1 MLCIKIVA
9 RSALS
14 KFVSP
19 SGLSN
24 GCLEDF
30 QSKSKISESKEG
42 SLERDL
48 NDDMDDQT
56 IEISIIGKP
65 APRILNPNAV
75 MTYINV

>member
-1 MLCIKIVA
+1 LLCIKIVA

-42 SLERDL
+42 SLEEDL

-56 IEISIIGKP
+56 IEISIIGKSTP
-65 APRILNPNAV
+65 GILYPNAA